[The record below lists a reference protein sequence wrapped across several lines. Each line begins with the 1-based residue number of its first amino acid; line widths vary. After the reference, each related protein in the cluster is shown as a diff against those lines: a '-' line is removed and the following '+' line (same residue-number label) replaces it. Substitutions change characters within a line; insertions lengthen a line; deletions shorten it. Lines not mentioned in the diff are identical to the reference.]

1 MLDILKK
8 LDNIESKKSLTE
20 STLTECPPEMGM
32 AAPSSGPASLNISAG
47 SASEMAQILKAL
59 MSIDHGSSGPVID
72 MNPEYEGT
80 VGGIAGAALG
90 GAMGGIPGA
99 IAGGAIGDKLSG
111 DEKAVE
117 DWDNTP
123 EEEYRDHKYMTK
135 DLSGGI
141 NRQKKMYKPAAK
153 GDNPMA
159 VESIKDRLY
168 RALNEKK
175 AAKDFDGDGKVEKS
189 SDEWKGSRDK
199 AIKKAMGK
207 KTNEGI
213 TNWRG
218 DDVDPQI
225 GDMVELYASYDD
237 GTPIRGKIVG
247 PGKRGPKTFA
257 IKFKNMLGKVVVD
270 TFSAVDE
277 FEVIKKATNEAKK
290 AKPDFLDMDKDGNKK
305 EPMKKAVADKKKNP
319 FKK

>member
-1 MLDILKK
+1 MFDILKK
-8 LDNIESKKSLTE
+8 IDAIENKTKLNECGPMPSAEPSTPVTVNLSAPSAQDMAHMLRALANIESGQGM
-20 STLTECPPEMGM
+20 PPMVAM
-32 AAPSSGPASLNISAG
+32 SKPMSMPAAAG
-47 SASEMAQILKAL
+47 AMEA
-59 MSIDHGSSGPVID
+59 
-72 MNPEYEGT
+72 EYE
-80 VGGIAGAALG
+80 A
-90 GAMGGIPGA
+90 
-99 IAGGAIGDKLSG
+99 
-111 DEKAVE
+111 DEAFVNE
-117 DWDNTP
+117 PD
-123 EEEYRDHKYMTK
+123 EQYADHKFMTK

-141 NRQKKMYKPAAK
+141 NREKNMYKPAAK

-168 RALNEKK
+168 AALNEKK
-175 AAKDFDGDGKVEKS
+175 ATKDFDGDGKVEKS

-213 TNWRG
+213 ANWRG

-305 EPMKKAVADKKKNP
+305 EPMKKAVKDKKKNP